1 MEQVMSVEF
10 LYNVARSSFRC
21 TADLETYIIDDEVW
35 SFDLTDKHIRHRDGT
50 YTYFGAYLMTEKD
63 VKWDDEFDQW
73 YVNDCGEQYKLRL
86 DSNLRIISRKK
97 VRG

>member
-10 LYNVARSSFRC
+10 LYNIVRSSFSC
-21 TADLETYIIDDEVW
+21 TADLETYIIDNEVW

-50 YTYFGAYLMTEKD
+50 HTYFGAYLMTEKD
-63 VKWDDEFDQW
+63 IAYDSDTEQY
-73 YVNDCGEQYKLRL
+73 YVNDCGTKYKLRL
-86 DSNLRIISRKK
+86 DSKIRIISRKK

>member
-10 LYNVARSSFRC
+10 LYNVVRSSFRC

-50 YTYFGAYLMTEKD
+50 HTYFGAYLMTEKD
-63 VKWDDEFDQW
+63 IAYDQEFDQ
-73 YVNDCGEQYKLRL
+73 YYLNDDGTRYKLRL
-86 DSNLRIISRKK
+86 DSNLNIISKRR
-97 VRG
+97 V